1 MENKVLCRECKGR
14 CCKKN
19 PGMFDSIPKDW
30 EDLLGKQ
37 LVIGIDIVMDP
48 EFLKQMK
55 IDVGNLEGNPEMDKV
70 QAQQIKED
78 CKLYNML
85 KKERLVNPKGVC
97 GFFYFLRPMG
107 KKDMAKIAPLIRD
120 GGNRCTYLHLKSGC
134 LLAHENRPFEC
145 RELVP
150 GKVDGEF
157 DCKSEGIKLKVAE
170 KFLGYQTSL
179 AKVVREE
186 ARRLDGNTDEM
197 LQDLIDSLKENDYL

>member
-30 EDLLGKQ
+30 EELLGKQ

-55 IDVGNLEGNPEMDKV
+55 IDVDNLESNPEMDKV

-107 KKDMAKIAPLIRD
+107 RKDMVKIAPLIR
-120 GGNRCTYLHLKSGC
+120 
-134 LLAHENRPFEC
+134 
-145 RELVP
+145 
-150 GKVDGEF
+150 DGEF
-157 DCKSEGIKLKVAE
+157 DCKSEGIKLKIAE
-170 KFLGYQTSL
+170 EFLKYQTSL
-179 AKVVREE
+179 EKVVREE
-186 ARRLDGNTDEM
+186 VRRLDEM
-197 LQDLIDSLKENDYL
+197 L